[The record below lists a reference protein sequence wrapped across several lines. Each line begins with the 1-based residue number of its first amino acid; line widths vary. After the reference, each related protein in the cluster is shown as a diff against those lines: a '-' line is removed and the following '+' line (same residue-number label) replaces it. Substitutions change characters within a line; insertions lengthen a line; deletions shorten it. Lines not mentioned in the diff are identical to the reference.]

1 MPGQTFHDP
10 TAAVHADGVL
20 ADVRTMIAEVI
31 GEDYV
36 SEAEIDADTAFYAD
50 LEIESIEFIALGE
63 ALQVHYGDGIDFPA
77 WIATMEV
84 DEIIAMRVGQ
94 LVDHI
99 TASLSVPADASRPGG
114 ARG

>member
-1 MPGQTFHDP
+1 VTPD
-10 TAAVHADGVL
+10 AVL

-36 SEAEIDADTAFYAD
+36 TEDEITADTAFYAD

-63 ALQVHYGDGIDFPA
+63 ALQARYGDHIDFPA
-77 WIATMEV
+77 WIATLEV
-84 DEIIAMRVGQ
+84 DDIIAMRVGQ

-99 TASLSVPADASRPGG
+99 VG
-114 ARG
+114 ALA

>member
-1 MPGQTFHDP
+1 LPGPTFLDQD
-10 TAAVHADGVL
+10 AAATPEAVL

-31 GEDYV
+31 GEEYV
-36 SEAEIDADTAFYAD
+36 TVDEIDADTSFYAD
-50 LEIESIEFIALGE
+50 LEIESIEFVALGE
-63 ALQVHYGDGIDFPA
+63 ALQARYGDHIDFPA

-84 DEIIAMRVGQ
+84 DDIIAMRVGQ

-99 TASLSVPADASRPGG
+99 VGSL